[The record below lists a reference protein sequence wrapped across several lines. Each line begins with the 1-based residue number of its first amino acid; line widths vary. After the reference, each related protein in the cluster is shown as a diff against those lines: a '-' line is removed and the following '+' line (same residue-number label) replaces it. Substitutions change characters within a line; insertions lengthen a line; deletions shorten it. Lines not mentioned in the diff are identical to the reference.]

1 MRAQPK
7 PDSSFASNHLTRY
20 DLKGG
25 EHLLST
31 FNKSPTENAA
41 QPATGP
47 DSKPGQPDTDD
58 EPQSDSDDV
67 LSTMSSNAIEELDVK
82 SEVAS
87 KDQASASETDIEIPS
102 IENDFNFDDDDF
114 MGIQPMSH
122 SKGKLDE
129 PGTDDEPVSSSGFE
143 SDESAEIKT
152 KKTLQEKLDAEK
164 LKDKVKKAPRR
175 TYSEIKSDNESEN
188 EIFSSWRDN
197 SKRTKR
203 THGYSRTK
211 SGSTFPG
218 SSARSAVATP
228 DKLSQQSK
236 KKKNDSPKKPTFPAF
251 RMPTQVDITRPP
263 NPRSGDTKG
272 STDLTAPQASNSNS
286 SLGTVFSNDPQ
297 SMSLD
302 DTSGSSLSSAPS
314 SPGSPAP
321 RQSLCPMCKK
331 EVDPELLMLFEAQP
345 KQRIREQQQF
355 CASHQ
360 QNTAEKEWEASGY
373 PDINWDTFDERVQ
386 KHYTD
391 LEKLLV
397 PDCTSYYRNILDTT
411 LKSGQAKNFRL
422 TLTGKGIETI
432 SCGYYGTKGAARMLQ
447 AIVDRFSLKLR
458 RLASSDH
465 IVKAA
470 GVAGYAQSVLVPE
483 LAVRLVMEDMDVSDD
498 AARQIL
504 RESIQLGQRL
514 NPAADD
520 FVPIPVD
527 SEN

>member
-7 PDSSFASNHLTRY
+7 PDSSFASNRLTRG
-20 DLKGG
+20 DLSEG

-31 FNKSPTENAA
+31 FNKSPAENAA

-47 DSKPGQPDTDD
+47 DSKPEQPDTDD

-67 LSTMSSNAIEELDVK
+67 LSTMSSNAIDELDMK
-82 SEVAS
+82 SEIAS
-87 KDQASASETDIEIPS
+87 KGQASAPETDVEIPS

-122 SKGKLDE
+122 SKGILDE
-129 PGTDDEPVSSSGFE
+129 PGTDDEPVSSSESE
-143 SDESAEIKT
+143 SDDSAGIKT
-152 KKTLQEKLDAEK
+152 KKTLQEKLDAER

-175 TYSEIKSDNESEN
+175 TYSERKSDNESEN

-218 SSARSAVATP
+218 SSARSAAATP
-228 DKLSQQSK
+228 DKRSQQVEK
-236 KKKNDSPKKPTFPAF
+236 KKDDSPKKQIFPAF
-251 RMPTQVDITRPP
+251 RMPTQIDITSSP
-263 NPRSGDTKG
+263 NYRRGDTKG
-272 STDLTAPQASNSNS
+272 SSDFAVPHASNSIS

-302 DTSGSSLSSAPS
+302 DSSDSPLSSASS
-314 SPGSPAP
+314 SPGSPGP

-331 EVDPELLMLFEAQP
+331 EVDPELLMRFETQP

-373 PDINWDTFDERVQ
+373 PEINWGTFDERVQ
-386 KHYTD
+386 KHFTD

-397 PDCTSYYRNILDTT
+397 PDCASYYRNILDTT
-411 LKSGQAKNFRL
+411 LKTGQAKNFRL
-422 TLTGKGIETI
+422 TLTGEGIETI
-432 SCGYYGTKGAARMLQ
+432 SCGYYGTKGAARM
-447 AIVDRFSLKLR
+447 
-458 RLASSDH
+458 
-465 IVKAA
+465 
-470 GVAGYAQSVLVPE
+470 
-483 LAVRLVMEDMDVSDD
+483 
-498 AARQIL
+498 
-504 RESIQLGQRL
+504 
-514 NPAADD
+514 
-520 FVPIPVD
+520 
-527 SEN
+527 